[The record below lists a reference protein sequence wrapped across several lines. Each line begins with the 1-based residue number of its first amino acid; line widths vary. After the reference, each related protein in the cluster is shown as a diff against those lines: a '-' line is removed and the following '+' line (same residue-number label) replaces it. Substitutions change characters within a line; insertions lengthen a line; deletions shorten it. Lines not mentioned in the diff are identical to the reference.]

1 MSNGTHRE
9 PGSRWELPTTPLL
22 RAKLRR
28 SRLPEHHVRRPRL
41 LQLLDQEVGAPITL
55 IVAPAGAG
63 KTVLVSSWSA
73 ESTVPTAWLS
83 LDEADDDGPQLWSG
97 IISALETLAPVVARR
112 RSASSAVAAPR
123 RRSSASSWTTW
134 SRAKSPRASWWSTT
148 STSWRTTT
156 AVASLALFLQH
167 LPAWLHV
174 VLLSRREPGPPDRP
188 PAGPGPARARSTS
201 AS

>member
-1 MSNGTHRE
+1 MALIA
-9 PGSRWELPTTPLL
+9 SRGPAGGCRP
-22 RAKLRR
+22 RRCSGPSFRR

-97 IISALETLAPVVARR
+97 
-112 RSASSAVAAPR
+112 
-123 RRSSASSWTTW
+123 
-134 SRAKSPRASWWSTT
+134 
-148 STSWRTTT
+148 
-156 AVASLALFLQH
+156 
-167 LPAWLHV
+167 
-174 VLLSRREPGPPDRP
+174 
-188 PAGPGPARARSTS
+188 
-201 AS
+201 